1 MAARMHSALRARLT
15 VQQEEH
21 KNDGYADK
29 NNGRENAH
37 RQRYGDGQNGSRLFL
52 RWDGRVK
59 SRDAGDFSW
68 RESPSRIRSLG
79 FGLVHSLSEFVGH
92 AEHPTPKPQPSTI
105 GQLPH
110 EPMDLLAIAER
121 QEHRFG
127 MKAESDPILFPMD

>member
-59 SRDAGDFSW
+59 SCDAGDFSW

-92 AEHPTPKPQPSTI
+92 APYPTPKLQPSRM
-105 GQLPH
+105 GEWPR
-110 EPMDLLAIAER
+110 EPSDFLAIAEGK
-121 QEHRFG
+121 QHRIA
-127 MKAESDPILFPMD
+127 MKGEIVPRLFPTD